1 MARSFTKIV
10 AFAFLLSFVFGI
22 ARTSRAQDADKDVI
36 KPLTAQGS
44 AAMIFELSGI
54 GTFGIGGPGILG
66 FPSSAVGMKYFM
78 SDGMALFVLAGFNTA
93 SGSPTTLDSV
103 SAKPSTTSFGI
114 AAGIQAHMRPLYS
127 TSPYVGGMVS
137 FASGPISGYPS
148 DNGQSGNLD
157 AKTSSSTFGVQ
168 ALAGFDWFFTHGLCL
183 GGEVSLGFASTSNST
198 TGPNE
203 GGTGSVTTKYQ
214 SVTTIALATGASVHL
229 NVFF

>member
-10 AFAFLLSFVFGI
+10 AFAFVLTFVFGI

-66 FPSSAVGMKYFM
+66 FSSSAVGMKYFM
-78 SDGMALFVLAGFNTA
+78 ADNMALFVLAGLNTT
-93 SGSPTTLDSV
+93 SGTPGNTTPDST
-103 SAKPSTTSFGI
+103 SAKPSATTFGI
-114 AAGIQAHMRPLYS
+114 AAGIQDHFRPLYS

-137 FASGPISGYPS
+137 FASTSSNDGE
-148 DNGQSGNLD
+148 SGNSER
-157 AKTSSSTFGVQ
+157 KTSASTFGVQ
-168 ALAGFDWFFTHGLCL
+168 ALAGFDWFFTQGLCL
-183 GGEVSLGFASTSNST
+183 GGEVSLGFASTSSSA

-203 GGTGSVTTKYQ
+203 GATGSVTTNYQ

-229 NVFF
+229 DVYF

>member
-10 AFAFLLSFVFGI
+10 AFAFVLTFVFGM
-22 ARTSRAQDADKDVI
+22 ARTSRAQDANKDVI
-36 KPLTAQGS
+36 QPITKAGS

-78 SDGMALFVLAGFNTA
+78 SDGMALFVLAGFNTT
-93 SGSPTTLDSV
+93 SGSPTNPDSM
-103 SAKPSTTSFGI
+103 SAKPSTTTLGI
-114 AAGIQAHMRPLYS
+114 AAGIQDHFRPLNS

-137 FASGPISGYPS
+137 FASGPISGSPS
-148 DNGQSGNLD
+148 DNGASGNLD
-157 AKTSSSTFGVQ
+157 EKTSSSTFGVQ
-168 ALAGFDWFFTHGLCL
+168 ALAGFDWYFTNGLCL
-183 GGEVSLGFASTSNST
+183 GGEVSLGFASTSNSV

-203 GGTGSVTTKYQ
+203 GATASVTTKFQ

-229 NVFF
+229 DVFF